1 MAAIPMAQI
10 DPQDLPPLNLGSELS
25 LFCSDMGTRPE
36 ELEWLMWRKDGEPLI
51 TEGNVVV
58 FPDTGALVLSN
69 LQVSLAPVLTMSC
82 VAMYTSALP
91 VVAVG
96 AHTICCTLHTS
107 IHSHAVH
114 LTVVSITCDVDVYT
128 GTALSTMSPTC
139 ATR

>member
-10 DPQDLPPLNLGSELS
+10 DPQDPPPVNLGSELS

-69 LQVSLAPVLTMSC
+69 LQVSLAPVPTVSC
-82 VAMYTSALP
+82 MAMCTSALP
-91 VVAVG
+91 VMGV
-96 AHTICCTLHTS
+96 HTTCCTLHTS
-107 IHSHAVH
+107 THPHVVT
-114 LTVVSITCDVDVYT
+114 LTV
-128 GTALSTMSPTC
+128 GLNHM
-139 ATR
+139 